1 MARYSRI
8 VFSVN
13 FWLMSSSI
21 SMAFAW
27 ENGTREESDGT
38 KCYIQ
43 SLANYRGATPYPRQH
58 PIINLLVSS
67 LQPLKTDFSVT
78 LGYDSPLKTVGAM
91 KVGDNLFKLTFN
103 GDIGKLA
110 DEKEEA
116 ALLSSIRTNEKAVIG
131 FKVSE
136 TYVFDSYHLQGLD
149 QKLDDLKAICE
160 MKG

>member
-1 MARYSRI
+1 MPQQGSIFLAAFFLLIIS
-8 VFSVN
+8 FS
-13 FWLMSSSI
+13 L
-21 SMAFAW
+21 AQAW
-27 ENGTREESDGT
+27 EAETHEDSKGSSCTLS
-38 KCYIQ
+38 
-43 SLANYRGATPYPRQH
+43 NYATYQGASPYPRKI
-58 PIINLLVSS
+58 PTINFSVGTF
-67 LQPLKTDFSVT
+67 QPLKAEFSVT
-78 LGYDSPLKTVGAM
+78 LGYQSPLRTVGAI

-116 ALLSSIRTNEKAVIG
+116 GLLSSIRTNEKAVIG